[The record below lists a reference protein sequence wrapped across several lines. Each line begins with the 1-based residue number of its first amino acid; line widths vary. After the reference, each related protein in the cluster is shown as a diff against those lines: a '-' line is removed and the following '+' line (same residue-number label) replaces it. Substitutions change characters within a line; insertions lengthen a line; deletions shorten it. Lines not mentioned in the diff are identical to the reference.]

1 MWCDVALVMCDNVSE
16 TLYITLHNVECVMY
30 RCGYGY
36 LCRRLCGCGVPTCS
50 GMGLLFVPICADF
63 HYVHEPDSGRAG
75 GGVRTSFRT
84 FTCVHASLCVHLCD
98 HVCWAFRAVR
108 CLNTLRMYVRM

>member
-1 MWCDVALVMCDNVSE
+1 MCDVALVMCDDVSE

-63 HYVHEPDSGRAG
+63 HCVHEPASGRV
-75 GGVRTSFRT
+75 GVCAHPFVR
-84 FTCVHASLCVHLCD
+84 VHAYMRPSVCICVITFVWHF
-98 HVCWAFRAVR
+98 VQ
-108 CLNTLRMYVRM
+108 